1 MRGAQRPARTG
12 SPSVCSPAATCQR
25 SAEARYCR
33 RRCKPAGRP
42 DTTRRVV
49 RGGSWNNNRDNARCA
64 YRNDNDPGNRNN
76 NLGLRLV
83 CVSHIV
89 QAF

>member
-1 MRGAQRPARTG
+1 M
-12 SPSVCSPAATCQR
+12 
-25 SAEARYCR
+25 
-33 RRCKPAGRP
+33 GRP

-64 YRNDNDPGNRNN
+64 TRNDNDPGNRNN

>member
-1 MRGAQRPARTG
+1 M
-12 SPSVCSPAATCQR
+12 
-25 SAEARYCR
+25 